1 MKTLK
6 VSKVCHLVSACV
18 CVCVCVLQVSGKK
31 GKTNDFSIIN
41 PPREQFVYD
50 LILPHDGVSVSVLI
64 KIKMFF

>member
-1 MKTLK
+1 MSFG
-6 VSKVCHLVSACV
+6 VFMCV
-18 CVCVCVLQVSGKK
+18 CYKYQEKK

-50 LILPHDGVSVSVLI
+50 LILLHDGISVSVLI